1 MAGCKCPPACGS
13 VTSLCCPNEGKKG
26 ASYELCSNCAHSADA
41 GQVQERKNECKFDL
55 CYLMSKEGITFEKY
69 VVLYELEA
77 CHDVDPGHA
86 YKTAPSVKL
95 FTHYIAKSQR
105 Q

>member
-1 MAGCKCPPACGS
+1 MNYAPIVRTLLMLDKS
-13 VTSLCCPNEGKKG
+13 KKG
-26 ASYELCSNCAHSADA
+26 
-41 GQVQERKNECKFDL
+41 RMRCKFDL
-55 CYLMSKEGITFEKY
+55 CYLMAKEGITFEKY

-95 FTHYIAKSQR
+95 FAHYIAKSQR
-105 Q
+105 K